1 MNAGPPAR
9 ARLSSVTPAL
19 RAGAGR
25 AVITPPLGI
34 AHAGWGAQT
43 HQRAE
48 GVDLDLRATALVL
61 AHGDT
66 QAAIIDVDFCVVG
79 RPLADRIRQATA
91 ELTGIPVSHVRL
103 SYSHTHS
110 GPLLGPGWMTEG
122 EELIPAYVE
131 SLPGRVAGA
140 AWEAQ
145 RRLRPARVAAGTGAA
160 DIVVNRRLRLSSGRV
175 VCGRNRDGFVDR
187 EVKVLRIDDADERPI
202 AVVVNYACHPTI
214 MGPPNRLITPDY
226 PGVVRRVVEHATG
239 ATCLF
244 LQGAAGNVHA
254 LVDFVGDPAVYHRL
268 GAILGHEAAKVALG
282 LDPVPRRER
291 LVRVLESGAPLAIY
305 ADEPAGEPDAALR
318 VATRPVTMAV
328 KRYPPV
334 TDVEAEACRLAA
346 RLSELRG
353 RGAEEEVR
361 EAVGTARRARML
373 ADKAR
378 QYEGRADVV
387 AELHGIRIG
396 PAALVGFP
404 GEPFAEIGARV
415 KAESPFLHT
424 FFSGYTND
432 YLGYLP
438 TSEAYPDRGYE
449 VDTSPFLPGGDE
461 RLVKESLELLADL
474 SVGG

>member
-1 MNAGPPAR
+1 M
-9 ARLSSVTPAL
+9 TPEL

-48 GVDLDLRATALVL
+48 GVDLDLWATALVL
-61 AHGDT
+61 AQGDT
-66 QAAIIDVDFCVVG
+66 QAAILDVDFCVIG
-79 RPLADRIRQATA
+79 RPLADRIRETTA
-91 ELTGIPVSHVRL
+91 ALTGIPVAHVRL

-131 SLPGRVAGA
+131 SLPGRIAGA

-145 RRLRPARVAAGTGAA
+145 RRLRPARVAGGTGDA
-160 DIVVNRRLRLSSGRV
+160 DIGVNRRLKLPSGRV
-175 VCGRNRDGFVDR
+175 VCGRNHDGFVDR
-187 EVKVLRIDDADERPI
+187 EVKVLRIDDAAGQPI
-202 AVVVNYACHPTI
+202 AVLVNYACHPTI

-226 PGVVRRVVEHATG
+226 PGVVRRVVEQATG

-254 LVDFVGDPAVYHRL
+254 RVDFVGDPAVYHRL

-291 LVRVLESGAPLAIY
+291 LVRVLESGAPLGIY
-305 ADEPAGEPDAALR
+305 ADEPAGEPDGTLR
-318 VATRPVTMAV
+318 VATRPVALGV
-328 KRYPPV
+328 KAYPPAA
-334 TDVEAEACRLAA
+334 DVEAEARRLAA
-346 RLSELRG
+346 RLAEARG
-353 RGAEEEVR
+353 QGSDEQVR
-361 EAVGTARRARML
+361 EAVGLARRAGML
-373 ADKAR
+373 AHKAR
-378 QYEGRADVV
+378 QYEGCAEVV

-396 PAALVGFP
+396 PAALVAFP
-404 GEPFAEIGARV
+404 GEPFAEIGVRV
-415 KAESPFLHT
+415 KAGSPFAHT
-424 FFSGYTND
+424 FFSGYAND

-438 TSEAYPDRGYE
+438 TSEAYPDAGYE
-449 VDTSPFLPGGDE
+449 VDTSPFLPGGDA
-461 RLVKESLELLADL
+461 RLVEESLALLAEL
-474 SVGG
+474 HAG

>member
-1 MNAGPPAR
+1 M
-9 ARLSSVTPAL
+9 TPLL

-48 GVDLDLRATALVL
+48 GVDLDLWATALVL
-61 AHGDT
+61 ANGET
-66 QAAIIDVDFCVVG
+66 EAAILDLDFCVVG
-79 RPLADRIRQATA
+79 RPLADRIRRATA
-91 ELTGIPVSHVRL
+91 ELTGISLDHVRL

-110 GPLLGPGWMTEG
+110 GPMLGPSWMTEG
-122 EELIPAYVE
+122 AELIPAYVE
-131 SLPGRVAGA
+131 SLPGRIAGA
-140 AWEAQ
+140 AWDAK

-160 DIVVNRRLRLSSGRV
+160 DIAVNRRLKLPGGRV
-175 VCGRNRDGFVDR
+175 VCGRNHEGFVDR
-187 EVKVLRIDDADERPI
+187 EVKLLRIDDAGERPI
-202 AVVVNYACHPTI
+202 AVIVNYACHPTI

-226 PGVVRRVVEHATG
+226 PGVVRRVVEQATG

-254 LVDFVGDPAVYHRL
+254 LVDYVGDPAVYHRL
-268 GAILGHEAAKVALG
+268 GAILGHEAVRVALG
-282 LDPVPRRER
+282 LPTVPRQER
-291 LVRVLESGAPLAIY
+291 LVTVWESGAPLGIY
-305 ADEPAGEPDAALR
+305 ADEPAGEPDATLR
-318 VATRPVTMAV
+318 VATRSVTLPV
-328 KRYPPV
+328 REYPPV
-334 TDVEAEACRLAA
+334 AEVEADACRLAA
-346 RLSELRG
+346 RLHELRG
-353 RGAEEEVR
+353 RAGEDELR
-361 EAVGTARRARML
+361 DAVGMARRAGML

-378 QYEGRADVV
+378 QYAGQTEVV

-415 KAESPFLHT
+415 KAQSPFLHT

-438 TSEAYPDRGYE
+438 TSDAYPDRGYE
-449 VDTSPFLPGGDE
+449 VDTSPFRPGGDE
-461 RLVKESLELLADL
+461 RLVEESLALLAEL
-474 SVGG
+474 RGSGP

>member
-1 MNAGPPAR
+1 M
-9 ARLSSVTPAL
+9 TPGL

-61 AHGDT
+61 AQGDV
-66 QAAIIDVDFCVVG
+66 QAAVLDVDFCVIG
-79 RPLADRIRQATA
+79 RPLADRIREATA
-91 ELTGIPVSHVRL
+91 ALTGIPVAHVRL

-131 SLPGRVAGA
+131 SLPGRIASA

-145 RRLRPARVAAGTGAA
+145 RSLRPARVAAGTGSA
-160 DIVVNRRLRLSSGRV
+160 DIAVNRRLKLPGGRV
-175 VCGRNRDGFVDR
+175 VCGRNHDGFVDR
-187 EVKVLRIDDADERPI
+187 EVKVLRIDDEAGRPI
-202 AVVVNYACHPTI
+202 AIVVNYACHPTI

-226 PGVVRRVVEHATG
+226 PGVVRRVVEQATG

-254 LVDFVGDPAVYHRL
+254 RVDFVGDPAVYHRL

-291 LVRVLESGAPLAIY
+291 LVRVLESGAPLGIY
-305 ADEPAGEPDAALR
+305 ADEPAGEPDGTLR
-318 VATRPVTMAV
+318 VASRPVALAV
-328 KRYPPV
+328 KAYPPAAG
-334 TDVEAEACRLAA
+334 VEAEARRLAA
-346 RLSELRG
+346 RLAETRG
-353 RGAEEEVR
+353 HGGEEEVR
-361 EAVGTARRARML
+361 EAVGLARRAGML
-373 ADKAR
+373 AQKAR
-378 QYEGRADVV
+378 QYEGRTEIV
-387 AELHGIRIG
+387 AELHGIRVG

-404 GEPFAEIGARV
+404 GEPFAEIGVRV
-415 KAESPFLHT
+415 KAGSPFAHT
-424 FFSGYTND
+424 FFSGYAND

-438 TSEAYPDRGYE
+438 TSEAYPDAGYE

-461 RLVKESLELLADL
+461 RLIKESLALLSELHAC
-474 SVGG
+474 